1 MTLADKRLFVV
12 LPLRPH
18 RDELQR
24 VGSGAELSVDRL
36 HAAAGAV
43 GQVDAAQGLLGDGG
57 DALNVTD
64 GHSIQ
69 EQHSKLQ
76 GLGSWKKKQ

>member
-1 MTLADKRLFVV
+1 MALADQRLLVV

-36 HAAAGAV
+36 HAAVGAV
-43 GQVDAAQGLLGDGG
+43 GQVDAAKGLLGDGG
-57 DALNVTD
+57 ETLNITD
-64 GHSIQ
+64 GHSMYV
-69 EQHSKLQ
+69 KLFPI
-76 GLGSWKKKQ
+76 